1 MNKWHIISVF
11 VSFTLIACM
20 PTKPSTAS
28 GNGNAALSPE
38 LQQILGSVE
47 SPKSKAKSISVLNN
61 NGGRVSW
68 SPKGDIILM
77 DRKSDDG
84 YYDIYM
90 VRPDGSNEQC
100 LTCDQSQVLGKGH
113 IGQPEWHPSGKYI
126 IFQVQKLK
134 NQGRPGRDLAA
145 TPGFGRHSDLWLM
158 EFDTKRCFI
167 LRQTPETEASG
178 VLHPHFSH
186 DGKKLTWGEMYEAP
200 NGSYGYGKWKIQ
212 VADFNFDSE
221 KPVLTNTKSYEP
233 GKPGWYENHGLSPD
247 DKKLLFTS
255 SFAFN
260 KPFHANVYSYDI
272 SQDRLEL
279 LADGKWN
286 EHALYSPNG
295 NKIVWMSGAQNKS
308 GTDYWCMNP
317 DGSGKVAITDWNNP
331 SLPTWKNKMIV
342 AADVS
347 FSPDGKRMVA
357 YLQTNLVTQ
366 TGVTVMIDLKDEWYK
381 N

>member
-1 MNKWHIISVF
+1 MYKWHVF
-11 VSFTLIACM
+11 SLFVCSILLACM
-20 PTKPSTAS
+20 PTKPATVS
-28 GNGNAALSPE
+28 GNGNAALSLE
-38 LQQILGSVE
+38 LQQILGSIE
-47 SPKSKAKSISVLNN
+47 SPKSRAKSISLLNE

-68 SPKGDIILM
+68 SPSDDIILM
-77 DRKSDDG
+77 DRKGDDG

-90 VRPDGSNEQC
+90 VLPDRSNEQC
-100 LTCDQSQVLGKGH
+100 ITCDLSGVLGKGH

-126 IFQVQKLK
+126 VFQVQKSK

-158 EFDTKRCFI
+158 EFSSKRCI
-167 LRQTPETEASG
+167 LLRQTPETEASG

-200 NGSYGYGKWKIQ
+200 NNSHGYGKWKIQ
-212 VADFNFDSE
+212 VADFIFNTE
-221 KPVLTNTKSYEP
+221 KPVLSNSKSYEP

-247 DKKLLFTS
+247 GEKLLFTS
-255 SFAFN
+255 SFAFK
-260 KPFHANVYSYDI
+260 KPFLANVYGYDI

-279 LADGKWN
+279 LSEGKWN

-295 NKIVWMSGAQNKS
+295 KKIVWMSGAHNKS
-308 GTDYWCMNP
+308 GTDYWSMNP

-331 SLPTWKNKMIV
+331 KLPTWRNKMIV

-357 YLQTNLVTQ
+357 YLQTNLVSQ
-366 TGVTVMIDLKDEWYK
+366 NGVTVIIELKEK
-381 N
+381 M